1 MLLIILLVK
10 SKGSGGWNCISTVC
24 NTFCSHW
31 SLSMELFWNL
41 VCDNLRVPY
50 LASLRSKD
58 TTFNGFTFNVM
69 AAGLI
74 FNGTSKL
81 HCRTNSRPFGWIA
94 VFTLDAP
101 WQVYWR
107 CNIFASSQFYFI
119 WYYPA
124 GSLLIITSLLCC
136 LDNYYQA
143 LYCIC
148 IYIQLYMGYDVW
160 HIVSCQT
167 FSWISTGITISAV
180 LPHLWHYIIL
190 NTSNMSF
197 LSRLRGKCIQLLTRL
212 IHGPLLNL
220 QRLDISGV
228 YVSIGDSW
236 RHQRARGCV
245 DIIGW

>member
-1 MLLIILLVK
+1 
-10 SKGSGGWNCISTVC
+10 
-24 NTFCSHW
+24 
-31 SLSMELFWNL
+31 
-41 VCDNLRVPY
+41 
-50 LASLRSKD
+50 
-58 TTFNGFTFNVM
+58 M

-148 IYIQLYMGYDVW
+148 ICMQLYMGYDVW
-160 HIVSCQT
+160 HIVSCQS
-167 FSWISTGITISAV
+167 FSWISTGITILACTSALV
-180 LPHLWHYIIL
+180 TLHNFNIQHV
-190 NTSNMSF
+190 F

-236 RHQRARGCV
+236 RDQRARGAV
-245 DIIGW
+245 WI